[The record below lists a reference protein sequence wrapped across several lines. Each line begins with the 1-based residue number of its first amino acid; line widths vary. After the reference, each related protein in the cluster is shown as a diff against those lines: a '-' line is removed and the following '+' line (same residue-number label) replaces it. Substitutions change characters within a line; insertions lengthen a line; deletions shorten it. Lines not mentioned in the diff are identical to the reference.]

1 MVEMTGSRAFVES
14 LEREGVEQIFGVV
27 GGAVIPICDELL
39 DSDIRFILA
48 RHEQGA
54 SHMADGFSRASRRA
68 GVCLVTS
75 GPGATNIVTG
85 LATANIDSSPMV
97 AFTGQV
103 PSGMIG
109 TDAFQEVDIIGA
121 SSSVT
126 KYNMQVRE
134 VSKIPWAI
142 KGAFKIAST
151 GRKGAVLVDLPKD
164 VTTDEGEIVFPESVD
179 FRGYNVNLEPDQREL
194 DWASTLLSKAKRPV
208 ILAGGGV
215 VSSGASTELVA
226 LAEYLMAPTATTL
239 MGKGAFPEDH
249 PLSLG
254 LCGMHGTN
262 AANNI
267 VQDADVL
274 LVVGSRFSDRTTG
287 KLSKFAGDTRVIH
300 IDLDRSEIDK
310 NVETVTRVIGD
321 ARLALRGILYRL
333 RRLIDSSDT
342 EDGWHQ
348 RMEEFKQQTDPIA
361 ATGNPHFS
369 APHVIGK
376 LRELLP
382 RDAIITTEVGQ
393 CQMWAALYFDV
404 YKPNTFL
411 TSGGLGTMGWG
422 FPAAIGAKVAK
433 PEVPVVDIA
442 GDGSFG
448 MTENNLATSVEEEI
462 PVTVVVLNNQTLGMV
477 AQWQRMFYNRRYS
490 GVKLKGNPDFVKLA
504 EAYGAIGVRPESM
517 DELEVAFERAIDSDV
532 TTVIDVEIDPEEN
545 VLPMVPP
552 GMGLKDILLEV

>member
-1 MVEMTGSRAFVES
+1 MVEMTGSRAFIES

-54 SHMADGFSRASRRA
+54 SHMADGFSRASGRA

-164 VTTDEGEIVFPESVD
+164 VTTDEGEIVFPKSVD

-369 APHVIGK
+369 APYVIDK